1 MKKTYLVKL
10 ALFSLFFLLFAN
22 CHRNKVVNG
31 IEVSMLLL
39 SAAKENEV
47 DYCNLLKEA
56 INGKENSIREL
67 TLLIFYEAA
76 GYDHGSVIVDLIEV
90 VGEDKFI
97 KSLMKLNP
105 EEKQLVKGY
114 ITVGLEYRD
123 NQKIK
128 MNNSLEKVFPIIY
141 SFLN

>member
-1 MKKTYLVKL
+1 MKKVYLVKL
-10 ALFSLFFLLFAN
+10 TFFSLFFLLFAN
-22 CHRNKVVNG
+22 CHRHKVVNG
-31 IEVSMLLL
+31 IEVSVILL
-39 SAAKENEV
+39 STAKENKV

-56 INGKENSIREL
+56 IEGSEKSIREL

-90 VGEDKFI
+90 VGEDKFT
-97 KSLMKLNP
+97 KSLMRLSP

-114 ITVGLEYRD
+114 ISVGLEYGN
-123 NQKIK
+123 NQKYK
-128 MNNSLEKVFPIIY
+128 ANNSLEKVFPIIY